1 MKKEELNE
9 LMNASIKSY
18 EQREEA
24 KRKLKHLQ
32 IGAEQDFRQVC
43 YNLPV
48 IPSRDDRTAGIVFL
62 SGLWH

>member
-9 LMNASIKSY
+9 LMNAAIKSY

-43 YNLPV
+43 FV
-48 IPSRDDRTAGIVFL
+48 I
-62 SGLWH
+62 